1 MRSPGQRKVTPRLP
15 HALGIAVMMGLGSFH
30 QAEAQSQYDDQ
41 IQALEEALEAIKAAV
56 ASGEDVNS
64 RITAIERDLA
74 ELKIQVDQDPTVP
87 PVEASALEA
96 ASTSPAAAAGAAEP
110 ADTPPSDTANDLTD
124 AVVVSTGPQR
134 GMQGAINPLQENK
147 NYLTG
152 DDLLDESFPG
162 SVPIFGSDWRFA
174 LRGYIKLDAIQDFDY
189 VGNRFEFY
197 TPTIPVEGDPE
208 ASLGG
213 RTTFHAKET
222 RFSFDFRKRVTNAK
236 GNEYPLQAFLELDF
250 FDDREDFRYQPRLRH
265 AYGVLGRLLA
275 GRTWTTSA
283 DLSVL
288 AGTIDFDAGDSL
300 YGNRVSQIRWADRL
314 NDSTTWALALEDNRS
329 EISNPLGF
337 EGRNRPETPNLSG
350 YLRWDQGRTHLGLG
364 WDLFSLQWQGGETG
378 PDDTEVGWGLAL
390 TGQYLLG
397 AASRNA
403 LSAQLTWGEGSAYQ
417 VLSYS
422 GVGAGAVLDP
432 SGNIELLQHWQAYL
446 AYNHYWSDTLNS
458 SFVFAATDVDTTDYQ
473 LPDSIKS
480 VSTVHA
486 NLIWFPYK
494 SVSTGVELMWGE
506 RENIDGATGDAT
518 RFQFMVKYKFN

>member
-1 MRSPGQRKVTPRLP
+1 MRSLGQWNRATHL
-15 HALGIAVMMGLGSFH
+15 ACTLGIAVVIGLGSFH

-74 ELKIQVDQDPTVP
+74 ELKVQVGRDPTVP
-87 PVEASALEA
+87 PVEASTLEA
-96 ASTSPAAAAGAAEP
+96 ASTSPAAPPGAVEP
-110 ADTPPSDTANDLTD
+110 ADTPREDMADNAADS
-124 AVVVSTGPQR
+124 VVVSTGAQR

-162 SVPIFGSDWRFA
+162 SIPIFGSDWRFA
-174 LRGYIKLDAIQDFDY
+174 MRGYIKLDAIQDFDY

-197 TPTIPVEGDPE
+197 TPSIPVEGEPE
-208 ASLGG
+208 ASFGG
-213 RTTFHAKET
+213 RTTVHAKET
-222 RFSFDFRKRVTNAK
+222 RFGFDFRKRVTSAK
-236 GNEYPLQAFLELDF
+236 GNEYPLQAFLEFDF

-265 AYGVLGRLLA
+265 AYGVIGRLLA

-300 YGNRVSQIRWADRL
+300 YGNRVSQVRWADRL
-314 NDSTTWALALEDNRS
+314 NDNTTWALALEDNRS

-350 YLRWDQGRTHLGLG
+350 YLRWNQGRTHLGLG

-390 TGQYLLG
+390 SGRYLLG
-397 AASRNA
+397 TASRNA
-403 LSAQLTWGEGSAYQ
+403 ISGQLTWGKGSAYQ

-432 SGNIELLQHWQAYL
+432 TGNIELLQHWQAYL
-446 AYNHYWSDTLNS
+446 AYNHYWSENLNS
-458 SFVFAATDVDTTDYQ
+458 SFVFAHADVDTTDYM
-473 LPDSIKS
+473 LEDRIKS

-506 RENIDGATGDAT
+506 RENMNGATGEAT